1 MFMANEPTTNFPV
14 VTYEDHCYQWTGRKN
29 ADGDWLVLVDGEEK
43 VVFAS
48 MEEVDMEF
56 WLRDY
61 ENDKYGTITNADGLV
76 QDGVGLFKGYS
87 DKMSKDVNLAVTF
100 RTLEDVYTHQELF
113 DVSIK
118 RSADYGE
125 EPPLITSPDDIL
137 MTTDAP
143 VFLEGT
149 EEYARLAKEY
159 ARLTNKDNTPK
170 PVAVPSES
178 KENAYDKPSEP
189 QADKTYTVKVEL
201 ELSTFATKEEAD
213 LFCKLANEF
222 PIGKLLTVLKKDK
235 KIGVTSIK

>member
-48 MEEVDMEF
+48 MEAVDMEF

-61 ENDKYGTITNADGLV
+61 ENDKYGSITNADGLV

-87 DKMSKDVNLAVTF
+87 DKMSEDVNLAVTF

-125 EPPLITSPDDIL
+125 EPPLITSPEDVL
-137 MTTDAP
+137 MTMDAP

-159 ARLTNKDNTPK
+159 ARLTNKSNAPK
-170 PVAVPSES
+170 PVTV
-178 KENAYDKPSEP
+178 PSEP

-235 KIGVTSIK
+235 KIGITSIKQDTPTQERRQV